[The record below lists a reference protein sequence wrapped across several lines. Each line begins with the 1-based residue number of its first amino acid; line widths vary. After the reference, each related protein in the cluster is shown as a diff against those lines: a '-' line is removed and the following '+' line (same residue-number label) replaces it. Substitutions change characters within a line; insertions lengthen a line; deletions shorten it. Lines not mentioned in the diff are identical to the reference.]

1 MSEIISRPYIPD
13 DFSACL
19 AVFDSNVPTYFAPEE
34 RADCC
39 ECLRGVDVKH
49 RPYIVLT
56 RQGSVIA
63 CGGLITETV
72 NRQARLA
79 WVMVDS
85 ALHGQGLGT
94 SLTQAI
100 LALAR
105 ATPDIAEVGLATS
118 QHILGFY
125 EGFGFTVSNITPD
138 GFGPGLDRCDMTL
151 SLT

>member
-1 MSEIISRPYIPD
+1 MIEAISRPYTPD

-19 AVFDSNVPTYFAPEE
+19 AIFDSNVPTYFAPEE

-39 ECLRGVDVKH
+39 ECLGNVNAEH

-56 RQGSVIA
+56 RNGSVIA
-63 CGGLITETV
+63 CGGLTAETV

-100 LALAR
+100 LTLAR
-105 ATPDIAEVGLATS
+105 TTPDIAEVGLATS

-125 EGFGFTVSNITPD
+125 EGFGFTLSNIIPD

-151 SLT
+151 RLT